1 MFVKLGN
8 PSRKNK
14 AETIIIDDFD
24 VWNLDHTL
32 ALIIVP
38 ALKVL
43 KKKKQG
49 APFVKNEDVP
59 KHLRA
64 ADEGTTY
71 EEALVEMGYTLS
83 EETKDAG
90 GGDTDK
96 HYFDRWDWVLDEMI
110 WAFQQKLEDWEE
122 SYYSGETDVNWIKI
136 KEKDEEGEDMYEMVN
151 GPNHTFEV
159 DMEGTKKHQ
168 TRIDNGIMLFAKY
181 FGALWD

>member
-1 MFVKLGN
+1 MFVKLRN

-64 ADEGTTY
+64 ADE
-71 EEALVEMGYTLS
+71 EM
-83 EETKDAG
+83 KINDA

-96 HYFDRWDWVLDEMI
+96 HYFDRWDWVIDEMI
-110 WAFQQKLEDWEE
+110 WAFQQKLEDWEK
-122 SYYSGETDVNWIKI
+122 SFCSGEADVN
-136 KEKDEEGEDMYEMVN
+136 
-151 GPNHTFEV
+151 
-159 DMEGTKKHQ
+159 
-168 TRIDNGIMLFAKY
+168 
-181 FGALWD
+181 

>member
-64 ADEGTTY
+64 ADE
-71 EEALVEMGYTLS
+71 EM
-83 EETKDAG
+83 KINDAG

-96 HYFDRWDWVLDEMI
+96 HYFDRWDWVIDEMI

-122 SYYSGETDVNWIKI
+122 SYCSGETDVNWIKI
-136 KEKDEEGEDMYEMVN
+136 KEKDDKGEDMYEMVN

-181 FGALWD
+181 YEGLWD

>member
-38 ALKVL
+38 ALKIL
-43 KKKKQG
+43 KQKKQG
-49 APFVKNEDVP
+49 SPFVKNEDVP
-59 KHLRA
+59 EHLRA
-64 ADEGTTY
+64 T
-71 EEALVEMGYTLS
+71 EEELKHNDT
-83 EETKDAG
+83 

-96 HYFDRWDWVLDEMI
+96 HYFERWDWVLNEMI

-122 SYYSGETDVNWIKI
+122 AYYSGETDTSFVKI
-136 KEKDEEGEDMYEMVN
+136 KEKDEKGEELYEMVN
-151 GPNHTFEV
+151 GLNHTFEI
-159 DMEGTKKHQ
+159 DTDGMKNHQ
-168 TRIDNGIMLFAKY
+168 DRIDNGIMLFAKY
-181 FGALWD
+181 YGGLWD

>member
-1 MFVKLGN
+1 MYVKLGN

-14 AETIIIDDFD
+14 AETIVIDDFD

-49 APFVKNEDVP
+49 SPFVKNEDVP
-59 KHLRA
+59 EHLRA
-64 ADEGTTY
+64 T
-71 EEALVEMGYTLS
+71 EEELKHNDT
-83 EETKDAG
+83 

-96 HYFDRWDWVLDEMI
+96 HYFERWDWVLNEMI

-122 SYYSGETDVNWIKI
+122 AYYSGETDTSFVKI
-136 KEKDEEGEDMYEMVN
+136 KEKDEKGEELYEMVN
-151 GPNHTFEV
+151 GLNHTFEI
-159 DMEGTKKHQ
+159 DTDGMKNHQ
-168 TRIDNGIMLFAKY
+168 DRIDNGIMLFAKY
-181 FGALWD
+181 YGGLWD

>member
-1 MFVKLGN
+1 MKLGN

-49 APFVKNEDVP
+49 APFVKNDDVP
-59 KHLRA
+59 EHLRA
-64 ADEGTTY
+64 A
-71 EEALVEMGYTLS
+71 EEEM
-83 EETKDAG
+83 KINDA

-96 HYFDRWDWVLDEMI
+96 HYFDRWNWVLDEMI

-122 SYYSGETDVNWIKI
+122 SYCSGEHDMEWIELDK
-136 KEKDEEGEDMYEMVN
+136 KDANGKKMYEMVN
-151 GPNHTFEV
+151 GPKHTFQV
-159 DMEGTKKHQ
+159 DLEGIQKYQK
-168 TRIDNGIMLFAKY
+168 RIDDGIVLFSKY
-181 FGALWD
+181 YGALWD

>member
-49 APFVKNEDVP
+49 SPFVKNEDVP
-59 KHLRA
+59 EHLRA
-64 ADEGTTY
+64 T
-71 EEALVEMGYTLS
+71 EEELKHNDT
-83 EETKDAG
+83 

-96 HYFDRWDWVLDEMI
+96 HYFERWDWVLNEMI

-122 SYYSGETDVNWIKI
+122 AYYSGETDTSFVKI
-136 KEKDEEGEDMYEMVN
+136 KEKDEKGEELYEMVN
-151 GPNHTFEV
+151 GLNHTFEI
-159 DMEGTKKHQ
+159 DTDGMKNHQ
-168 TRIDNGIMLFAKY
+168 DRIDNGIMLFAKY
-181 FGALWD
+181 YGGLWD

>member
-1 MFVKLGN
+1 MYVKLGN

-14 AETIIIDDFD
+14 AETIVIDDFD

-49 APFVKNEDVP
+49 SPFVKNEDVP
-59 KHLRA
+59 EHLRA
-64 ADEGTTY
+64 T
-71 EEALVEMGYTLS
+71 EEELKHNDT
-83 EETKDAG
+83 

-96 HYFDRWDWVLDEMI
+96 HYFERWDWVLDEMI

-122 SYYSGETDVNWIKI
+122 AYYSGETDTSFVKI
-136 KEKDEEGEDMYEMVN
+136 KEKDEKGEELYEMVN

-159 DMEGTKKHQ
+159 DTDGMKKHEA
-168 TRIDNGIMLFAKY
+168 RIDNGIMLFAKY
-181 FGALWD
+181 YGGLWD

>member
-1 MFVKLGN
+1 MLVKLGN

-14 AETIIIDDFD
+14 AATIVIDDFD

-43 KKKKQG
+43 QKKKQG
-49 APFVKNEDVP
+49 APFVENTDVP
-59 KHLRA
+59 EHLRA
-64 ADEGTTY
+64 TK
-71 EEALVEMGYTLS
+71 EELKHNDT
-83 EETKDAG
+83 

-96 HYFDRWDWVLDEMI
+96 HYFERWEYVLDEMI

-122 SYYSGETDVNWIKI
+122 QFHSGETDMHWKKI
-136 KEKDEEGEDMYEMVN
+136 EKNDTGEDLYEMVN

-159 DMEGTKKHQ
+159 DLEGMKKYQ
-168 TRIDNGIMLFAKY
+168 SRIDTGLILFAKY
-181 FGALWD
+181 YNNLWD

>member
-59 KHLRA
+59 EHLRA
-64 ADEGTTY
+64 T
-71 EEALVEMGYTLS
+71 EEELKHNDT
-83 EETKDAG
+83 

-96 HYFDRWDWVLDEMI
+96 HYFERWDWVLDEMI

-122 SYYSGETDVNWIKI
+122 AYYSGETDTSFVKI
-136 KEKDEEGEDMYEMVN
+136 KEKDEKGEELYEMVN
-151 GPNHTFEV
+151 GLNHTFEI
-159 DMEGTKKHQ
+159 DTDGMKNHQ
-168 TRIDNGIMLFAKY
+168 DRIDNGIMLFAKY
-181 FGALWD
+181 YGGLWD

>member
-1 MFVKLGN
+1 VKLGN

-64 ADEGTTY
+64 ADE
-71 EEALVEMGYTLS
+71 EM
-83 EETKDAG
+83 KINDAG

-96 HYFDRWDWVLDEMI
+96 HYFDRWDWVIDEMI

-122 SYYSGETDVNWIKI
+122 SYCSGETDVNWIKI
-136 KEKDEEGEDMYEMVN
+136 KEKDDKGEDMYEMVN
-151 GPNHTFEV
+151 GPNHTFDV

-181 FGALWD
+181 YEGLWD

>member
-1 MFVKLGN
+1 MYVKLGN

-14 AETIIIDDFD
+14 AETIVIDDFD

-49 APFVKNEDVP
+49 TPFVKNEDVP
-59 KHLRA
+59 EHLRA
-64 ADEGTTY
+64 T
-71 EEALVEMGYTLS
+71 EEELKHNDT
-83 EETKDAG
+83 

-96 HYFDRWDWVLDEMI
+96 HYFERWDWVLDEMI

-122 SYYSGETDVNWIKI
+122 AYYSGETDTSFVKI
-136 KEKDEEGEDMYEMVN
+136 KEKDEKGEELYEMVN
-151 GPNHTFEV
+151 GPNHTFEI
-159 DMEGTKKHQ
+159 DTDGMKKHQ
-168 TRIDNGIMLFAKY
+168 DRIDNGIMLFAKY
-181 FGALWD
+181 YGGLWD

>member
-1 MFVKLGN
+1 MYVKLGN

-14 AETIIIDDFD
+14 AETIVIDDFD

-59 KHLRA
+59 LHLCA
-64 ADEGTTY
+64 TK
-71 EEALVEMGYTLS
+71 EALELYDT
-83 EETKDAG
+83 

-96 HYFDRWDWVLDEMI
+96 HYFERWDWVLNEMI

-122 SYYSGETDVNWIKI
+122 AYYSGETDTSFVKI
-136 KEKDEEGEDMYEMVN
+136 KEKDEKGEELYEMVN

-159 DMEGTKKHQ
+159 DTEGMKKHEA
-168 TRIDNGIMLFAKY
+168 RIDNGIMLFAKY
-181 FGALWD
+181 YGGLWD

>member
-49 APFVKNEDVP
+49 APFVKNDDVP
-59 KHLRA
+59 EHLRSA
-64 ADEGTTY
+64 
-71 EEALVEMGYTLS
+71 EEEM
-83 EETKDAG
+83 KINDA

-96 HYFDRWDWVLDEMI
+96 HYFERWDWVLNEMI

-122 SYYSGETDVNWIKI
+122 SYCSGEHDMEWIELDK
-136 KEKDEEGEDMYEMVN
+136 KDANGKKMYEMVN
-151 GPNHTFEV
+151 GPKPTFQV
-159 DMEGTKKHQ
+159 DLEGMKKYQ
-168 TRIDNGIMLFAKY
+168 KRIDDGIMLFAKY
-181 FGALWD
+181 YGALWD

>member
-64 ADEGTTY
+64 TDE
-71 EEALVEMGYTLS
+71 EM
-83 EETKDAG
+83 KINDAG

-168 TRIDNGIMLFAKY
+168 KRIDEGIMLFAKY
-181 FGALWD
+181 YKGLWD

>member
-38 ALKVL
+38 ALKIL
-43 KKKKQG
+43 KQKKQG
-49 APFVKNEDVP
+49 SPFVKNEDVP
-59 KHLRA
+59 EHLRA
-64 ADEGTTY
+64 T
-71 EEALVEMGYTLS
+71 EEELKHNDT
-83 EETKDAG
+83 

-96 HYFDRWDWVLDEMI
+96 HYFERWDWVLDEMI

-122 SYYSGETDVNWIKI
+122 AYYSGETDTSFVKI
-136 KEKDEEGEDMYEMVN
+136 KEKDEKGEELYEMVN
-151 GPNHTFEV
+151 GPNHTFEI
-159 DMEGTKKHQ
+159 DTDGMKKHEA
-168 TRIDNGIMLFAKY
+168 RIDNGIMLFAKY
-181 FGALWD
+181 YGGLWD

>member
-64 ADEGTTY
+64 ADE
-71 EEALVEMGYTLS
+71 EM
-83 EETKDAG
+83 KINDAG

-122 SYYSGETDVNWIKI
+122 SYCSGETDVNWIKI
-136 KEKDEEGEDMYEMVN
+136 KEKDDKGEDMYEMVN

-181 FGALWD
+181 YEGLWD

>member
-38 ALKVL
+38 ALKIL
-43 KKKKQG
+43 KQKKQG
-49 APFVKNEDVP
+49 SPFVKNEDVP
-59 KHLRA
+59 EHLCATEEELKHN
-64 ADEGTTY
+64 DT
-71 EEALVEMGYTLS
+71 
-83 EETKDAG
+83 

-96 HYFDRWDWVLDEMI
+96 HYFERWDWVLNEMI

-122 SYYSGETDVNWIKI
+122 AYYSGETDTSFVKI
-136 KEKDEEGEDMYEMVN
+136 KEKDEKGEELYEMVN

-159 DMEGTKKHQ
+159 DTEGMKKHEA
-168 TRIDNGIMLFAKY
+168 RIDNGIMLFAKY
-181 FGALWD
+181 YGGLWD

>member
-1 MFVKLGN
+1 MYVKLGN

-14 AETIIIDDFD
+14 AETIVIDDFD

-49 APFVKNEDVP
+49 SPFVKNEDVP
-59 KHLRA
+59 EHLRA
-64 ADEGTTY
+64 T
-71 EEALVEMGYTLS
+71 EEELKHNDT
-83 EETKDAG
+83 

-96 HYFDRWDWVLDEMI
+96 HYFERWDWVLDEMI

-122 SYYSGETDVNWIKI
+122 AYYSGETDTSFVKI
-136 KEKDEEGEDMYEMVN
+136 KEKDEKGEELYEMVN
-151 GPNHTFEV
+151 GLNHTFEI
-159 DMEGTKKHQ
+159 DTDGMKNHQ
-168 TRIDNGIMLFAKY
+168 DRIDNGIMLFAKY
-181 FGALWD
+181 YGGLWD

>member
-38 ALKVL
+38 ALKLL

-49 APFVKNEDVP
+49 APFVKNDDVP
-59 KHLRA
+59 ENLRA
-64 ADEGTTY
+64 TK
-71 EEALVEMGYTLS
+71 EELKQNDT
-83 EETKDAG
+83 

-122 SYYSGETDVNWIKI
+122 QFYSGETDMEWIELDK
-136 KEKDEEGEDMYEMVN
+136 KDANGKKMYEMVN
-151 GPNHTFEV
+151 GPKHTFQV
-159 DMEGTKKHQ
+159 DLEGIQKYQK
-168 TRIDNGIMLFAKY
+168 RIDDGIVLFSKY
-181 FGALWD
+181 YGALWD

>member
-1 MFVKLGN
+1 MYVKLGN

-14 AETIIIDDFD
+14 AETIVIDDFD

-49 APFVKNEDVP
+49 SPFVKNEDVP
-59 KHLRA
+59 EHLRA
-64 ADEGTTY
+64 T
-71 EEALVEMGYTLS
+71 EEELKHNDT
-83 EETKDAG
+83 

-96 HYFDRWDWVLDEMI
+96 HYFERWDWVLDEMI

-122 SYYSGETDVNWIKI
+122 AYYSGETDTSFVKI
-136 KEKDEEGEDMYEMVN
+136 KEKDEKGEELYEMVN
-151 GPNHTFEV
+151 GPNHTFEI
-159 DMEGTKKHQ
+159 DTDGMKKHEA
-168 TRIDNGIMLFAKY
+168 RIDNGIMLFAKY
-181 FGALWD
+181 YGGLWD

>member
-1 MFVKLGN
+1 MKLGN

-64 ADEGTTY
+64 ADE
-71 EEALVEMGYTLS
+71 EM
-83 EETKDAG
+83 KINDAG

-96 HYFDRWDWVLDEMI
+96 HYFDRWDWVIDEMI

-122 SYYSGETDVNWIKI
+122 SYCSGETDVNWIKI
-136 KEKDEEGEDMYEMVN
+136 KEKDDKGEDMYEMVN
-151 GPNHTFEV
+151 GPNHTFDV

-181 FGALWD
+181 YEGLWD

>member
-64 ADEGTTY
+64 ADE
-71 EEALVEMGYTLS
+71 EM
-83 EETKDAG
+83 KINDAG

-96 HYFDRWDWVLDEMI
+96 HYFDRWDWVIDEMI

-122 SYYSGETDVNWIKI
+122 SYCSGETDVNWIKI
-136 KEKDEEGEDMYEMVN
+136 KEKDDKGEDMYEMVN
-151 GPNHTFEV
+151 GPNHTFDV

-181 FGALWD
+181 YEGLWD